1 MFCPEPGLTNHHR
14 FHPPQKWEED
24 NRAPLP
30 FFLAHLQHLR
40 WRVNAGGDFPREAS
54 AAACRKWRAG
64 APE

>member
-1 MFCPEPGLTNHHR
+1 LTNHHR

-24 NRAPLP
+24 KSAPP

-40 WRVNAGGDFPREAS
+40 WRVNAGGDFPREAP